1 MPSINLSAILVKQW
15 LKGFGFKFLMPLTLT
30 LVYKFCVDLQG
41 FWACCGCLEGTSVLS
56 VLQKLMEVQSS
67 VVAACMGEREMQW
80 CRWLAG
86 PRPQVWVNR
95 MPPQCTAD

>member
-1 MPSINLSAILVKQW
+1 M
-15 LKGFGFKFLMPLTLT
+15 
-30 LVYKFCVDLQG
+30 
-41 FWACCGCLEGTSVLS
+41 LS

-95 MPPQCTAD
+95 MPPQCTADLGWTGEDGVVWWQQA